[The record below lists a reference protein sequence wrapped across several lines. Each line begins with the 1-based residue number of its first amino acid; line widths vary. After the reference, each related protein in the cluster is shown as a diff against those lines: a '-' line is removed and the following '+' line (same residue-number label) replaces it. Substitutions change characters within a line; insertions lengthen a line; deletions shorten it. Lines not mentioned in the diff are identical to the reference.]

1 MGAKLGSRSTSEV
14 EARRVLGAS
23 RVYGPDL
30 TPILYQRA
38 AAAGILVGFYGST
51 PEVLAEPDQLLAP
64 PKAA

>member
-1 MGAKLGSRSTSEV
+1 MGTEVGSQSMSAV
-14 EARRVLGAS
+14 EARHGQGAS

-30 TPILYQRA
+30 TPILCRCVA
-38 AAAGILVGFYGST
+38 AVGIPVGFYRNT